1 MDWLTDPQI
10 WAGLLTLTALED
22 GEIVAHSTICPH
34 WRGPLDACLP
44 QLGILRCPWHGYRFD
59 LRTGLS
65 ADGHSYRLAPAA
77 RVDLDATTGEAMLI
91 PL

>member
-10 WAGLLTLTALED
+10 WASLLTLIALED

-44 QLGILRCPWHGYRFD
+44 QLGILPV
-59 LRTGLS
+59 
-65 ADGHSYRLAPAA
+65 ARLP
-77 RVDLDATTGEAMLI
+77 R
-91 PL
+91 